1 MSESTSAPAA
11 PAAAPAPA
19 PAPAAAPDG
28 PALSVSEAG
37 RVLSQQ
43 RRQGQPPP
51 VQPPAI
57 TKPSANDA
65 IAASKSPAT
74 SPAQPISP
82 GKSPAAAPAAPAVPD
97 GGNVSALDRAL
108 GVPGGEAQAG
118 EQAQDAG
125 QGYEIEGRRYS
136 VTELRDA
143 LGKAADY
150 TQKTQALA
158 EQQRA
163 LATVLPYLQPELEKV
178 ARQISQPPQQP
189 DPALIDSNP
198 SEYLRQQRAFEAAV
212 QEYQRL
218 NTLTTL
224 QQQAQAQA
232 MAQQVA
238 KGNEALTKEFPF
250 WADPVERGK
259 AQQEIIT
266 WATTKGG
273 FTKDQL
279 SNLTDAPMLKAM
291 MKAAAFDRW
300 VAGSKTAAPRQ
311 ATGAPV
317 RGAPPPPAATE
328 RVTAAETA
336 FGERANIR
344 NAASLLAARRAK

>member
-1 MSESTSAPAA
+1 M
-11 PAAAPAPA
+11 
-19 PAPAAAPDG
+19 
-28 PALSVSEAG
+28 
-37 RVLSQQ
+37 
-43 RRQGQPPP
+43 
-51 VQPPAI
+51 
-57 TKPSANDA
+57 
-65 IAASKSPAT
+65 
-74 SPAQPISP
+74 
-82 GKSPAAAPAAPAVPD
+82 
-97 GGNVSALDRAL
+97 
-108 GVPGGEAQAG
+108 
-118 EQAQDAG
+118 
-125 QGYEIEGRRYS
+125 
-136 VTELRDA
+136 
-143 LGKAADY
+143 
-150 TQKTQALA
+150 
-158 EQQRA
+158 
-163 LATVLPYLQPELEKV
+163 
-178 ARQISQPPQQP
+178 
-189 DPALIDSNP
+189 
-198 SEYLRQQRAFEAAV
+198 
-212 QEYQRL
+212 QEYNRL

-250 WADPVERGK
+250 WADPTERAK

-300 VAGSKTAAPRQ
+300 VAGSKTAAPAQ
-311 ATGAPV
+311 KLTGAPV